1 MSPNATR
8 YHSSLGFFTFGPEW
22 HGTMTGDPFGR
33 ALRDHYHGE
42 RTEPLIQR
50 DGEETL
56 EHPIEECYFGESGEA
71 ASWLLDRFDGPLLD
85 MGAGAGR
92 EALFFQDRF
101 ETVAMEVSEPLVEL
115 LGERGV
121 EDARTGDMFDLRA
134 QFDRDRFGSALAYG
148 TQVGLAG
155 SMHGLREFLGDLA
168 HVTTPAA
175 TAVIDSYDPTRES
188 TADLLGYR
196 ADPTPG
202 LASRVMAFEYEGDHG
217 EILLFRL
224 FSPDRLR
231 EATIGTAW
239 TVETIEEDG
248 SHYLA
253 ELAKQ

>member
-1 MSPNATR
+1 MA
-8 YHSSLGFFTFGPEW
+8 
-22 HGTMTGDPFGR
+22 GDPFGR

-56 EHPIEECYFGESGEA
+56 EHPIEEFYFDDGGELTE
-71 ASWLLDRFDGPLLD
+71 WLDERLDGPLLD
-85 MGAGAGR
+85 MGAGSGTH
-92 EALFFQDRF
+92 ALCFQERVK
-101 ETVAMEVSEPLVEL
+101 TVAIEVSEHLVAL
-115 LGERGV
+115 LRDRGV
-121 EDARTGDMFDLRA
+121 EDARQGDMFSLRE

-155 SMHGLREFLGDLA
+155 SMQGLRAFLGNLA
-168 HVTTPAA
+168 YVTQPDA

-202 LASRVMAFEYEGDHG
+202 LASRVMQFEYGGELG

-231 EATIGTAW
+231 EATVGTAW
-239 TVETIEEDG
+239 TVETVETDG
-248 SHYLA
+248 PHYLA

>member
-1 MSPNATR
+1 MA
-8 YHSSLGFFTFGPEW
+8 
-22 HGTMTGDPFGR
+22 GDPFGR

-56 EHPIEECYFGESGEA
+56 EHPIEEFYFGDGDELTE
-71 ASWLLDRFDGPLLD
+71 WLGQRLDGPLLD
-85 MGAGAGR
+85 MGAGAGKH
-92 EALFFQDRF
+92 ALFFQERV
-101 ETVAMEVSEPLVEL
+101 ETVAIEVNEPLVAL
-115 LGERGV
+115 LRERGV
-121 EDARTGDMFDLRA
+121 EDARQGDMFSLRE

-155 SMHGLREFLGDLA
+155 SMLGLREFLGDLA
-168 HVTTPAA
+168 YVTGPNAR
-175 TAVIDSYDPTRES
+175 AVIDSYDPTRDG

-196 ADPTPG
+196 GDPTPG
-202 LASRVMAFEYEGDHG
+202 LASRVMAFEYEGDRG

-231 EATIGTAW
+231 EATIGTPW
-239 TVETIEEDG
+239 TVETVRADG
-248 SHYLA
+248 VHYLA

>member
-1 MSPNATR
+1 MAT
-8 YHSSLGFFTFGPEW
+8 
-22 HGTMTGDPFGR
+22 DPFGR

-56 EHPIEECYFGESGEA
+56 EHPIEEFYFGGDGEL
-71 ASWLLDRFDGPLLD
+71 SEWLAQRLDGPLLD
-85 MGAGAGR
+85 MGAGSGTH
-92 EALFFQDRF
+92 ALFFQERA
-101 ETVAMEVSEPLVEL
+101 ETVAIEMSEQLVAL
-115 LGERGV
+115 LRERGV
-121 EDARTGDMFDLRA
+121 EDARQGDMFSLRE
-134 QFDRDRFGSALAYG
+134 QFDRNRFGSALAYG

-155 SMHGLREFLGDLA
+155 SMQGLREFLGDLA
-168 HVTTPAA
+168 YVTGPDGR
-175 TAVIDSYDPTRES
+175 AVIDSYDPTRES

-231 EATIGTAW
+231 EATVGTAW
-239 TVETIEEDG
+239 TVETIKTDG

-253 ELAKQ
+253 ELAKR